1 MNQLIEKAAC
11 FAAVKHDGQYRKGT
25 HIPYITHPYGVAMI
39 LMEEKQP
46 EETIAA
52 GLLHDTLEDTETTEE
67 ELFKNFGE
75 EVLMLVK
82 AASEKD
88 KSQSWEMRK
97 QHTIANLPN
106 HSTSELY
113 LILADKLHNL
123 RSIHVDARKFGD
135 SIWSRFNRGKRE
147 QCWYYMSISRAVSE
161 KKREVPLIRKLEE
174 ETNELFIGKK
184 RLTHHDIRLLF
195 DSIHSDSSFAEE
207 DLRES
212 HLLDFS
218 AEMQQAAGDQL
229 DKEAPDSILNLL
241 KEAGMEM
248 APHVEDDLF
257 IYSYYHE
264 MKFRLGWDDETF
276 LEYFKL
282 YYKRK

>member
-75 EVLMLVK
+75 EILMLVK

-88 KSQSWEMRK
+88 KSLSWEERK
-97 QHTIANLPN
+97 QHTIANLPS
-106 HSTSELY
+106 HSTSELH

-123 RSIHVDARKFGD
+123 RSIQVDSRKFGD

-147 QCWYYMSISRAVSE
+147 QCWYYMSISHAVRD

-184 RLTHHDIRLLF
+184 RLSHHDIRLLF
-195 DSIHSDSSFAEE
+195 DSIHSDSSSAED
-207 DLRES
+207 DLHES
-212 HLLDFS
+212 HLLEFS
-218 AEMQQAAGDQL
+218 DELQKAAQGQADG
-229 DKEAPDSILNLL
+229 ETPDSIQSLL
-241 KEAGMEM
+241 QEAKMDFNPPG
-248 APHVEDDLF
+248 DNGLF
-257 IYSYYHE
+257 IYSYLQE

-282 YYKRK
+282 YYKGN

>member
-1 MNQLIEKAAC
+1 MDQLIEKAAC
-11 FAAVKHDGQYRKGT
+11 FAAVKHDGQYRKGS

-46 EETIAA
+46 EKTIAA

-75 EVLMLVK
+75 EILMLVK

-88 KSQSWEMRK
+88 RSQSWEMRK

-123 RSIHVDARKFGD
+123 RSIQVDARKFGD

-147 QCWYYMSISRAVSE
+147 QCWYYMSISRAVRE
-161 KKREVPLIRKLEE
+161 KKKDVPLIRKLEE
-174 ETNELFIGKK
+174 ETNELFIGKR

-195 DSIHSDSSFAEE
+195 SSIHSDGSAAED

-212 HLLDFS
+212 HLLEFS
-218 AEMQQAAGDQL
+218 AEMQKAAGDQV
-229 DKEAPDSILNLL
+229 DRDSHDSIQKLL
-241 KEAGMEM
+241 QEAGVENGS
-248 APHVEDDLF
+248 HVENGSF
-257 IYSYYHE
+257 VYSYFHE

-282 YYKRK
+282 YYKGN